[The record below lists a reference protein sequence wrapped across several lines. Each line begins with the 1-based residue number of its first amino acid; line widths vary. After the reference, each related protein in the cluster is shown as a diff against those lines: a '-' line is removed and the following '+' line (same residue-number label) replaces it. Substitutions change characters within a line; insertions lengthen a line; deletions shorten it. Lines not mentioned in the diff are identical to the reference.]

1 MPTYEA
7 IYEDGE
13 LEWIGDAPDPG
24 RHRVEVTV
32 LDQEPVSR
40 DPEEVQRILDE
51 SHGAW
56 DADKSV
62 EEIDE
67 DIEKMRSEWD
77 RPWYD
82 ADRE

>member
-13 LEWIGDAPDPG
+13 LEWIGDEPEPG

-32 LDQEPVSR
+32 LDKEPVSR
-40 DPEEVQRILDE
+40 DPKEVQHILDE

-56 DADKSV
+56 DTDKSV

-67 DIEKMRSEWD
+67 EIEKMRSEWD
-77 RPWYD
+77 RPWYGS
-82 ADRE
+82 DRE